1 MTRYGH
7 GATHIDLN
15 GPHGTMTSLIRI
27 GDYWATLLGLDRITV
42 ALALADWQKTP
53 EQRYEAFARFFGD
66 YATLIDGPADGTV
79 LRNGGTD
86 PFSAWPFELRRPLT
100 QDRFPTMPAPLKA
113 LYDACTQ
120 SGAQSEE
127 VAEWIAERLE
137 FETEVVAYV
146 LETYVKYATK

>member
-1 MTRYGH
+1 MTCYGH

-66 YATLIDGPADGTV
+66 YAALTEGSAAHA
-79 LRNGGTD
+79 TD
-86 PFSAWPFELRRPLT
+86 PFSTWPFELRRPLT
-100 QDRFPTMPAPLKA
+100 QARFPTPLKA
-113 LYDACTQ
+113 LYE
-120 SGAQSEE
+120 SGTQSEE
-127 VAEWIAERLE
+127 VNAWIAERLE

>member
-1 MTRYGH
+1 MTCYGH

-66 YATLIDGPADGTV
+66 YATLIDGSAAHA
-79 LRNGGTD
+79 TD
-86 PFSAWPFELRRPLT
+86 PFSTWPFELRRPLN
-100 QDRFPTMPAPLKA
+100 QDRFPTMPEPLKA
-113 LYDACTQ
+113 LYEASTPSD
-120 SGAQSEE
+120 E
-127 VAEWIAERLE
+127 VSSWIAERLE

>member
-1 MTRYGH
+1 MHYGH

-27 GDYWATLLGLDRITV
+27 ADHWASLLGLDRITV

-53 EQRYEAFARFFGD
+53 QQRYEAFAHFFGD
-66 YATLIDGPADGTV
+66 YATLTEDSAIHA
-79 LRNGGTD
+79 TD
-86 PFSAWPFELRRPLT
+86 PFSTWPFELRRPLT
-100 QDRFPTMPAPLKA
+100 QDRFPTMPSHLKA
-113 LYDACTQ
+113 LYESCN
-120 SGAQSEE
+120 QSEE

>member
-1 MTRYGH
+1 MTCYGH

-66 YATLIDGPADGTV
+66 YSTLTEGSAPHA
-79 LRNGGTD
+79 TD
-86 PFSAWPFELRRPLT
+86 PFSTWPFELRRPLT
-100 QDRFPTMPAPLKA
+100 QDRFPTMPESLKA
-113 LYDACTQ
+113 LYDACTQSGAQ

-137 FETEVVAYV
+137 FETEIVAYV